1 MKKQWESLSITQAKF
16 IDYINLN
23 LDRSQRIIF
32 YKHYDHF
39 GLEYALKARFNKTE
53 IITLKQLK
61 TKTESYNFFK
71 LLHMVIAIITSVLN
85 FKKNIDFRATSE
97 TILNNA
103 ENIYL
108 GIAKEREYLKY
119 LHINKFS
126 HKYRKIQFIIRVEE
140 NDLESNEDI
149 DSLKFLCKLIESG
162 KINNTMLLVS
172 GNTINILNVILQRD
186 IENIPVFG
194 LSENDLKFIAQKSN
208 LEYVNTMSENL
219 ILVQKLGLQFF
230 LDNYYYF
237 DSLAEVHKDN
247 LNWIQKMDWLI
258 GRIVKNSSIT
268 NKQLY
273 PLLEFS
279 SFFER
284 QFSKIEIQNFQEN
297 QLKADNL
304 SVAQRLA
311 IINQEK
317 FTTQFVPIYTFKRE
331 AFRQYFA
338 TKYCSDLDPMP
349 KYVFQYF
356 RENYPFEYISALNVL
371 QIDSSFV
378 DNKEKQSLIT
388 IGYYYQ
394 EIEKGISQYDKFLHM
409 TTKESIATAII
420 HAHENFKKIVHTN
433 ESIVIDISDIKTR
446 LRQGALNNIATCA
459 AYVIILQALKE
470 DYIQFEDVDFSQT
483 MKDLLATITKIESRD
498 YYNKYWK
505 VHFQCQYIALSLDD
519 EKSNVAT
526 ARKFLYNVTK
536 MRKDE
541 NFLQFISDNHLRGF
555 TRIDLLSY
563 SLSADN
569 AGDTLKNLYHSS
581 EESTIFKELA
591 RINYSAYLIE
601 NEDFGLAEKIL
612 MQANENFLKNIN
624 NDTYY
629 GYKNNLYL
637 AQFGN
642 KEIDVKKYVCEM
654 KKIVEMDINYS
665 DKLILKNNLSVGYL
679 LDENNIYNG
688 ENLLKDILSLGNPYN
703 QFLSLHNLLS
713 YYFDMGNQKEFNI
726 LYDKIFVPK
735 LFLSDKTFFLKK
747 FEWMKSN
754 IGQKNYESFQHS
766 PHVPKCYNQKYLIS
780 SIERWFE

>member
-16 IDYINLN
+16 IDYVTLNLN
-23 LDRSQRIIF
+23 KSQRIIF

-39 GLEYALKARFNKTE
+39 GLEYALKARFKRAE
-53 IITLKQLK
+53 ILYLKQLK
-61 TKTESYNFFK
+61 TKTEHNNFLR
-71 LLHMVIAIITSVLN
+71 LLHIVMAIITSILN
-85 FKKNIDFRATSE
+85 LKKNIDFRATTE
-97 TILNNA
+97 TILDNA

-119 LHINKFS
+119 LHIKKFS
-126 HKYRKIQFIIRVEE
+126 HKNRKIQFIIRIEE
-140 NDLESNEDI
+140 SDLESNEDI

-172 GNTINILNVILQRD
+172 GNAINILNVALQRD
-186 IENIPVFG
+186 IENIPVFQ
-194 LSENDLKFIAQKSN
+194 LTENDLKFIAQKSN
-208 LEYVNTMSENL
+208 LEFVNTMSENL
-219 ILVQKLGLQFF
+219 ILVQKFGLQFF

-237 DSLAEVHKDN
+237 DSLAEIHKNN
-247 LNWIQKMDWLI
+247 LNWIEKMDWLI
-258 GRIVKNSSIT
+258 GQIVKNSSIT
-268 NKQLY
+268 DRQLY

-284 QFSKIEIQNFQEN
+284 RFSKIEIQNFKED

-304 SVAQRLA
+304 SVAQKLA

-317 FTTQFVPIYTFKRE
+317 ATTQFVPIYTFKRE

-338 TKYCSDLDPMP
+338 TKYCSDLVPMP

-356 RENYPFEYISALNVL
+356 RENFPFEYISALNVL
-371 QIDSSFV
+371 RIDSSFV
-378 DNKEKQSLIT
+378 DNKEMQSLIT

-394 EIEKGISQYDKFLHM
+394 EIEKGISRYDKFLHL

-420 HAHENFKKIVHTN
+420 HVHENFKKIVYTN
-433 ESIVIDISDIKTR
+433 KLTEIDFSDIKTR
-446 LRQGALNNIATCA
+446 LRKGTLNDIATCA
-459 AYVIILQALKE
+459 GYVIILQALKE
-470 DYIQFEDVDFSQT
+470 DYIQFEGVDFSQT
-483 MKDLLATITKIESRD
+483 MKDFLATISKIESRD

-505 VHFQCQYIALSLDD
+505 AHFKCQYIALSLED
-519 EKSNVAT
+519 EKSNAAT
-526 ARKFLYNVTK
+526 ARKFLYDLNN
-536 MRKDE
+536 MRNDE
-541 NFLQFISDNHLRGF
+541 NFSEFISDNHLRGF
-555 TRIDLLSY
+555 TRMDLLSY

-569 AGDTLKNLYHSS
+569 AGDTLKHLYESS

-601 NEDFGLAEKIL
+601 NEDFRTAVKIL
-612 MQANENFLKNIN
+612 NKTNENFLKNIN

-642 KEIDVKKYVCEM
+642 KQIDVKKYICEM
-654 KKIVEMDINYS
+654 KKIVKMDINYS
-665 DKLILKNNLSVGYL
+665 DKLIIKNNLSVGYL
-679 LDENNIYNG
+679 LDEHYIHRG
-688 ENLLKDILSLGNPYN
+688 ENLLKDILNTGNSYN

-713 YYFDMGNQKEFNI
+713 YYFDMGNEKEFSI

-747 FEWMKSN
+747 FEWMKAN
-754 IGQKNYESFQHS
+754 IGQKNYESFKHS
-766 PHVPKCYNQKYLIS
+766 PRVPKCYNQKYLIS